1 MRSVRGIMLEQARLS
16 RERARFY
23 RQLSRTLSGNR
34 SAPEL
39 EKCASDLEERA
50 RAMEDYARVSSIP
63 RADGKP
69 APEFDEARMQEMSGG
84 VNLLR
89 QALELAF
96 ADGEQTA

>member
-1 MRSVRGIMLEQARLS
+1 MRSVRGIILEQARLS

-39 EKCASDLEERA
+39 EKCARDLEERA
-50 RAMEDYARVSSIP
+50 KAMEDYARAGGIARVDSRPASDE
-63 RADGKP
+63 DGLP
-69 APEFDEARMQEMSGG
+69 QISG

-96 ADGEQTA
+96 MDGERTA